1 MKSIDSLSEYGKS
14 YTYLDSAR
22 DEYYDR
28 LKFRIEKRNS
38 EYSHQPFLWEDLENL
53 RLRDPEVSH
62 LGNIS
67 CDASEN
73 SKDDEIAVD
82 GPVNHPDDAVTD
94 EGDGQEVDEGSIN
107 QNKKEVGIQTQRLCL
122 QKTIEQPKAFVPY
135 AIGGSPGPTS
145 GVKRTFNV
153 KSERDVY
160 PSAVRAGIRRR
171 ERLMGLDQINSS
183 NSKRSSEVIAPKSRL
198 SKNKTS
204 PLCKTDKKYVRVPQ
218 KSAIGTVNTSRLSG
232 SAASYSDL
240 SNNGPQREN
249 TWTSE
254 YIQRYPLYPSSVY
267 VRSASVA
274 AGRCRPLSFSHKR
287 PSSSFPESLVPSTPV
302 LLSCRGSNPAPR
314 SSRATRCDICS
325 FVDPSGKCARPLLR
339 AH

>member
-1 MKSIDSLSEYGKS
+1 MSLLTS
-14 YTYLDSAR
+14 
-22 DEYYDR
+22 
-28 LKFRIEKRNS
+28 
-38 EYSHQPFLWEDLENL
+38 QL
-53 RLRDPEVSH
+53 RCL
-62 LGNIS
+62 
-67 CDASEN
+67 
-73 SKDDEIAVD
+73 
-82 GPVNHPDDAVTD
+82 
-94 EGDGQEVDEGSIN
+94 GDGQEVDEGSIN